1 MSKSQWLQRSVAV
14 IVMSGQLSSCTGWRA
29 ESLSPVDVIED
40 QHPGEIRVQRG
51 DGRSEVLYRPEVNGD
66 SLLGRRNWDAKQ
78 SDRAMALSD
87 VKGLATRHVSVGR
100 TVAVVAG
107 LGAVVGVLIGVA
119 SMQGPLDNWGQ

>member
-40 QHPGEIRVQRG
+40 QHTGEIRVQRG

-66 SLLGRRNWDAKQ
+66 SL
-78 SDRAMALSD
+78 
-87 VKGLATRHVSVGR
+87 VGR
-100 TVAVVAG
+100 MAALV
-107 LGAVVGVLIGVA
+107 LGIGALLGVLIGLG

>member
-14 IVMSGQLSSCTGWRA
+14 IVMSGQLSSCTGWRV

-66 SLLGRRNWDAKQ
+66 SLVGRRDWSAKQ
-78 SDRAMALSD
+78 PDRAVPLTD
-87 VKGLATRHVSVGR
+87 VKGVATRHVSVGR
-100 TVAVVAG
+100 TAALVLGIGALVGVFIG
-107 LGAVVGVLIGVA
+107 LG

>member
-1 MSKSQWLQRSVAV
+1 MPKSQWLQRSIAV
-14 IVMSGQLSSCTGWRA
+14 IVMSGQLGGCTGWRV
-29 ESLSPVDVIED
+29 ETLSPADLID
-40 QHPGEIRVQRG
+40 QQHPGEIRVQRG